1 MTLRPE
7 RFYCQRLHWGY
18 ILKYVF
24 AIACLLASFA
34 SISETVWCRK
44 FNVGCPT
51 PEENAKKMSNCQMLA
66 NQTYQNAISEA
77 FTNPQV
83 WKLGGFESAQDYA
96 SARKKSML
104 SICMT
109 KT

>member
-1 MTLRPE
+1 
-7 RFYCQRLHWGY
+7 
-18 ILKYVF
+18 LKYVF
-24 AIACLLASFA
+24 ALACLLASFA

-51 PEENAKKMSNCQMLA
+51 PEENAKKMANCQMLA

-77 FTNPQV
+77 FANPQV
-83 WKLGGFESAQDYA
+83 WKFGGYDSAQDYA
-96 SARKKSML
+96 TVRKNNML
-104 SICMT
+104 QICMK